1 MAMPAYTVLLIFALV
16 HTALALLALARAER
30 GHLPWGEVAQGV
42 AEVCC
47 ALLLRLYF
55 DPPFRGTLGW
65 TAWPV
70 FLFALAWSVVRWG
83 RMVWALAEESEPPT
97 SSSLGALGLG
107 LSGGVRR
114 VIGILWHV
122 GFVAPSLVCGA
133 FVLLGFA
140 RDLPPR

>member
-1 MAMPAYTVLLIFALV
+1 MPVYTVLLIFALV

-30 GHLPWGEVAQGV
+30 GHLPWGEVAQGA

-55 DPPFRGTLGW
+55 DPQFRGALGW
-65 TAWPV
+65 AGWPV
-70 FLFALAWSVVRWG
+70 FLFALVWSVVRWG
-83 RMVWALAEESEPPT
+83 QMIWGLAEESEAPT
-97 SSSLGALGLG
+97 GSLLGALGLG
-107 LSGGVRR
+107 LSSGMRR
-114 VIGILWHV
+114 VIAILWHV

-140 RDLPPR
+140 GDLPPR